1 MKLALSNSIKNRGGE
16 EDWLP
21 TKLSGLQF
29 WYRKNTGILN
39 DSNTPIEDND
49 AVDDWQDQS
58 GNNKHAV
65 GATTKFSFDAASGG
79 VEGSGNNKLNITQ
92 IDFTGQFAFWVRLKF
107 DTISGG
113 ANDIM
118 FNDGTEE
125 GGYTYNDDFF
135 RVQTTTQLRSKI
147 GGGTAMN
154 YTCSTLSTG
163 TYYNIG
169 FERDGSDDCRAYLG
183 TAAQG
188 SEVNNTNDFN
198 LDRVL
203 GAFDGT
209 CLEIVVSNAA
219 LSSAERSK
227 LDTYLTNI

>member
-1 MKLALSNSIKNRGGE
+1 MKLGLSNSINNRAGF
-16 EDWLP
+16 DWTP
-21 TKLSGLQF
+21 EKLSGLQIWF
-29 WYRKNTGILN
+29 RKGVGITES
-39 DSNTPIEDND
+39 DGSAAEDGD
-49 AVDDWQDQS
+49 AVYGWADQS
-58 GNNKHAV
+58 GNSKNGT
-65 GATTKFSFDAASGG
+65 GAASRFSYNAASGG
-79 VEGSGNNKLNITQ
+79 IEGAGNNKLNITQ
-92 IDFTGQFAFWVRLKF
+92 LDFSGQFAFWARLKF